1 MLLTHFIWQTV
12 LKPLSGTNAKNGAI
26 TPSLTPTIHTIHA
39 RCYKASECGDV
50 HFCVQLPVSCLLILQ
65 CLCVHQMVG
74 RWICVCVSVCVRAPH
89 KRLSARAFALTARKK
104 RRLTSEPQSRRGE
117 RLPRD
122 SRQEDDCD
130 CTRHGHGR
138 PKATRRPSRSARL
151 PGIRTLGQG
160 LDR

>member
-1 MLLTHFIWQTV
+1 MRSVICTCRGDTV
-12 LKPLSGTNAKNGAI
+12 LGSSQTCSCCGLPP
-26 TPSLTPTIHTIHA
+26 TPSRPPRDQQGNLVLQP
-39 RCYKASECGDV
+39 GD
-50 HFCVQLPVSCLLILQ
+50 CCLLILQ